1 MPAVE
6 AQTVRR
12 SGTSKDCACNIRTH
26 APVHAYAYVQICVYT
41 GYLVAHMYI
50 YICVYTYIYIFIYR
64 FEIRDS
70 EEVVSLSTTN
80 TQ

>member
-50 YICVYTYIYIFIYR
+50 YICVYTYIYIYR